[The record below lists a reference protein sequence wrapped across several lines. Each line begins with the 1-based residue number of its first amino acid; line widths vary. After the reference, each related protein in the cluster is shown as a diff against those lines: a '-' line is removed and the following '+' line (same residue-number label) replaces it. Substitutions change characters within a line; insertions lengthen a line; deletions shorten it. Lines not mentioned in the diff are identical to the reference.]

1 MPTAEALEEG
11 YNEQFEQN
19 PQIWDSL
26 QAVANDNM
34 IYLSNEYVTSKGIQ
48 MINSMNA
55 LMDLLDEKFQ

>member
-19 PQIWDSL
+19 PEIWDSL

-34 IYLSNEYVTSKGIQ
+34 IYLSNVYVTSKGIQ

>member
-1 MPTAEALEEG
+1 MSSLNRIRKSG
-11 YNEQFEQN
+11 
-19 PQIWDSL
+19 ISL

-55 LMDLLDEKFQ
+55 LMDLLVKSFNKKGP